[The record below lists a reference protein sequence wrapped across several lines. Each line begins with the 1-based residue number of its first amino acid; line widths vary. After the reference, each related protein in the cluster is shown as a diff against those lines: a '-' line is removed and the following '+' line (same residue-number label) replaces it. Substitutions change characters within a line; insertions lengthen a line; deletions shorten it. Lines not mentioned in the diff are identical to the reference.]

1 MSDQITPQPENQEE
15 VVDIDVKG
23 AKVKLTFTGGLILG
37 VILIIIIGG
46 AVLLTSQFNLLGC
59 QHESVKVKIQKKV

>member
-1 MSDQITPQPENQEE
+1 MNEQITPQPENQEE

-23 AKVKLTFTGGLILG
+23 AKVKLTLTGGLILG

-46 AVLLTSQFNLLGC
+46 LVLLTSSFDVFGC
-59 QHESVKVKIQKKV
+59 NHPAVKVKVEKKV